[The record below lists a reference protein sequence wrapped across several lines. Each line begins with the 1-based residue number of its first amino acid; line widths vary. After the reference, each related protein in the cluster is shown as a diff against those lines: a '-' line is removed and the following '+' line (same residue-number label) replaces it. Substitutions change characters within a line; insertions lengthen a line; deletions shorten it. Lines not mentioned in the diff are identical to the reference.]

1 MKISHLAISLSPILL
16 IACSGIESYQKK
28 MERYQARTG
37 ENILVPEIKAANIP
51 FQPAKQTRFPSS
63 KSVAVTDSSM
73 TNKKLYFLSLYAQYE
88 SLKSVSNN
96 TTAPAISL
104 CPSFHTGLVTYQE
117 KHPTTHEV
125 TSQKKFSYNKS
136 DLSNDAY
143 VAAHP
148 ELYLP
153 VSKDGVTPKVIDLLS
168 KSKDQLPESSIHEIV
183 QNAVNLHLAK
193 TYTEL
198 RELCDY
204 GTSSNYY
211 IYENLITHIKN
222 EKFAP
227 SAANMNILLK
237 TTLFS
242 NRAII
247 TSINKPAGTGGRAIA
262 SERSK
267 VPFTDEVVSRF
278 NAQWTNEYFNFIKE
292 TK

>member
-1 MKISHLAISLSPILL
+1 MKISHLVISISPILL

-37 ENILVPEIKAANIP
+37 ENILVPEIKAANLP
-51 FQPAKQTRFPSS
+51 FQTPKQTRFPAS
-63 KSVAVTDSSM
+63 KSASITDTSM

-88 SLKSVSNN
+88 SLKSISNN
-96 TTAPAISL
+96 SNAPDIAL
-104 CPSFHTGLVTYQE
+104 CPSFHTGLVTYKE
-117 KHPTTHEV
+117 KHPV
-125 TSQKKFSYNKS
+125 NQVSSSDKIFSYKKA
-136 DLSNDAY
+136 DLSSEAY
-143 VAAHP
+143 VTAHP

-153 VSKDGVTPKVIDLLS
+153 VSKDDVTPKVIDMIS
-168 KSKDQLPESSIHEIV
+168 KSDSNMQEIV

-198 RELCDY
+198 RELCDS

-222 EKFAP
+222 AKFSP
-227 SAANMNILLK
+227 STASMNILLK

-247 TSINKPAGTGGRAIA
+247 TSINKPSTTGRTIA
-262 SERSK
+262 SEKSK
-267 VPFTDEVVSRF
+267 IPFTDEVVARF
-278 NAQWTNEYFNFIKE
+278 NAQWANDYFNFIKE